1 MTALVRERQAF
12 DPGSSDRAFKV
23 MASEYLRRMVYLS
36 ATKVMLRMA
45 PKVQLALLTYDTKR
59 AWPALESDEAE
70 ILIASERLTPR
81 DARACTLHK
90 EGFVVAQRH
99 GHPRSQGKL
108 TPDRFCALD
117 HIVVSPAGGGFIGA
131 TDEALLTLGRQRHV
145 ATT

>member
-90 EGFVVAQRH
+90 EGFVVAQPMGIRAAR
-99 GHPRSQGKL
+99 GN
-108 TPDRFCALD
+108 
-117 HIVVSPAGGGFIGA
+117 
-131 TDEALLTLGRQRHV
+131 
-145 ATT
+145 